1 MLDKNQKNKQKKTKK
16 KTKKKPHEGL
26 FWQARLNV
34 HLVFQ
39 IVYRIAKVCF
49 ISHISV

>member
-1 MLDKNQKNKQKKTKK
+1 MLDKNQKNKQKKKKKK
-16 KTKKKPHEGL
+16 KTHEGL

-49 ISHISV
+49 ISHIGV